1 MQPDWSGAALA
12 DRLGVSTRTVRTDV
26 NRLRH
31 IGYPIDARRRGRG
44 RLSPA
49 VRAAVLPPLVL
60 DDDEAVAVVVGLRTA
75 ATGGVAGIEESSVRA
90 LAKLEQ
96 VLPSHLRHRV
106 AALHDATV
114 AVPAGSV
121 RVDAGI
127 ITTIAAAVRASERVH
142 FDYTDHGGSG
152 SVRVV
157 EPHRL
162 VFLAGRWYLL
172 GWDVHRDGWR
182 TFRVDRMRPHRTP
195 GARFT
200 PRVLAEADAAALVQ
214 RGADTRRGST
224 ERGWWCT

>member
-1 MQPDWSGAALA
+1 M
-12 DRLGVSTRTVRTDV
+12 
-26 NRLRH
+26 
-31 IGYPIDARRRGRG
+31 
-44 RLSPA
+44 
-49 VRAAVLPPLVL
+49 
-60 DDDEAVAVVVGLRTA
+60 
-75 ATGGVAGIEESSVRA
+75 
-90 LAKLEQ
+90 
-96 VLPSHLRHRV
+96 
-106 AALHDATV
+106 
-114 AVPAGSV
+114 
-121 RVDAGI
+121 
-127 ITTIAAAVRASERVH
+127 RASERVH

-214 RGADTRRGST
+214 RGADTAAWQYRARVVVHLTADEARQRLPRSIEVTPSGDDRCEIEVGSDTADQLAGWIGLLGADVEIGDGPRTGRGLPSAGGPLPARRGERCHST
-224 ERGWWCT
+224 RIRGSR